1 MDGTRRQGTSWLGS
15 LSNCPTLAITWPLVA
30 LNEEGSPTVA
40 AQVNGGV
47 SSWQFDG
54 MPTVN

>member
-1 MDGTRRQGTSWLGS
+1 MACFPVL
-15 LSNCPTLAITWPLVA
+15 LTLAITWPLVA
-30 LNEEGSPTVA
+30 LNEEGSHMVA

-47 SSWQFDG
+47 SSCQFDG